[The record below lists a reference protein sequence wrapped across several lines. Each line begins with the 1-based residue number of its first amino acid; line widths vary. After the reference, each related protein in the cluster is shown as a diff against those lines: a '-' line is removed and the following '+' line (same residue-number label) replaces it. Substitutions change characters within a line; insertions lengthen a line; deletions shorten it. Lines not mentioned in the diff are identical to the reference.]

1 MSSESE
7 QYRIYA
13 IKYAH
18 HDRMSSENFIGG
30 DPHDVPMPLD
40 YFVWAIVGTSETY
53 VVDMG
58 FDAEMANR
66 RGRTIVHSVE
76 QGLGQLGIRVAD
88 VKQVVIT
95 HMHYDH
101 AGNHSL
107 FPQARFHVQ
116 DSEMAFCTGRCM
128 CHHGIRHA
136 FEVEDVKSM
145 VEKIFAGRVQFHD
158 GDSELAPGIT
168 LHRVGGH
175 SDGLQVV
182 RVNTARGWVVLASD
196 ASHYYA
202 NMQRNLAYPIVYNI
216 GDMLEGYATLHR
228 LADSDDHI
236 IPGHDPLV
244 LQYYPA
250 FNADTQGWIARVDAD
265 PRRPD

>member
-7 QYRIYA
+7 QYQIYA

-88 VKQVVIT
+88 VKQIVIT

-216 GDMLEGYATLHR
+216 GDMLEGYATLRR

>member
-7 QYRIYA
+7 QYQIYA

-216 GDMLEGYATLHR
+216 GDMLEGYATLRR